1 MDQDEYQKRQRALE
15 LAVSA
20 GEAAPEGTIERAES
34 YYKFLKGDA

>member
-15 LAVSA
+15 LAVSVGDA
-20 GEAAPEGTIERAES
+20 TPKDTVERAET